1 MENENDTQKILELLD
16 SFAEGIISQTDFIQL
31 KDWINESEA
40 HRKEARHD
48 LQLEA
53 ALMVEAGKPEID
65 VDAAIE
71 RFHTYIGNQRTKVI
85 PVWAWIAAAV
95 ALLLIIVLP
104 FAAYRMGS
112 DHVKDTFA
120 DVRLEAPAGSQLK
133 LTLPDGT
140 RVNLNSGSVISYSQG
155 FGITDRNVSLQG
167 EAFFEVKHD
176 KKLPFTV
183 KTRELS
189 VNDLGTTF
197 LFSNYKDDPT
207 AKVEL
212 YDGKVSL
219 DNKITHTDGVLLSP
233 GQCAVM
239 DKATGMLTTSKL
251 SATEEEARSQG
262 NLSFIN
268 MPLADIA
275 KVLSRSYGQTV
286 VTAGKAGAI
295 RFYGQFN
302 RHKDNLQDILR
313 SMAETGKIHYKKENG
328 KYVLYQ

>member
-1 MENENDTQKILELLD
+1 MENTYDTQKIQELLD
-16 SFAEGIISQTDFIQL
+16 SFAEGSISQADFIQL
-31 KDWINESEA
+31 KDWINESDA
-40 HRKEARHD
+40 HCEQARHE
-48 LQLEA
+48 LELDA
-53 ALMVEAGKPEID
+53 ALMVQSGKPEID
-65 VDAAIE
+65 VNAAIE
-71 RFHTYIGNQRTKVI
+71 RFHDYIGEKRAKVI
-85 PVWAWIAAAV
+85 PVWAWVAAA
-95 ALLLIIVLP
+95 ALLFLIVLP

-112 DHVKDTFA
+112 DSVKETFA
-120 DVRLEAPAGSQLK
+120 DVRVEAPAGSQLK

-140 RVNLNSGSVISYSQG
+140 KVNLNSGSVISYSQG
-155 FGITDRNVSLQG
+155 FGITDRDVALQG

-176 KKLPFTV
+176 SKKPFMV
-183 KTRELS
+183 KTRELT

-197 LFSNYKDDPT
+197 LFSNYRDDST

-219 DNKITHTDGVLLSP
+219 DNRITHTDGVLLSS
-233 GQCAVM
+233 GQCAVI

-251 SATEEEARSQG
+251 SVTEEEAKLQG
-262 NLSFIN
+262 NLSFVN

-286 VTAGKAGAI
+286 VTAGRAGFI
-295 RFYGQFN
+295 KFYGQFN
-302 RHKDNLQDILR
+302 CHKDNLEDILR